1 MDDFSEEEIQA
12 YKDRVAKE
20 KRFSTSE
27 EFLEFSRENFVFFQQ
42 GLGMR
47 LQQLIQ
53 TEQQFID
60 YLQRVCLTKF
70 GGSWCMW
77 LAGEGLD
84 KGYIRPSKQLKDRRE
99 ELLEKTGEDNDAWL
113 LDGEHIEYGPDQEIS
128 AWCADYNEYFDKPF
142 EVYPE
147 RIKVFKPGDLEV
159 PQEYKDKMPF
169 LARFVSHDTFDR
181 CGSMRGSD
189 LEIIP
194 IKSLH
199 SDVIS
204 IF

>member
-12 YKDRVAKE
+12 YKDRVSKE
-20 KRFSTSE
+20 KRFSTLE
-27 EFLEFSRENFVFFQQ
+27 EFLEFSRENFVFFPQDM
-42 GLGMR
+42 GMR

-70 GGSWCMW
+70 GNSWSMW
-77 LAGEGLD
+77 LVEEGLE
-84 KGYIRPSKQLKDRRE
+84 KGYVKPTQQLRDRRQNV
-99 ELLEKTGEDNDAWL
+99 LEDTGDDQDAWII
-113 LDGEHIEYGPDQEIS
+113 DGEYVEYGPDQEIE
-128 AWCADYNEYFDKPF
+128 AWVADYNQYFDKPF

-147 RIKVFKPGDLEV
+147 RIKVFKPGDLKV

-181 CGSMRGSD
+181 CGSIQGSD

-199 SDVIS
+199 NDVIS